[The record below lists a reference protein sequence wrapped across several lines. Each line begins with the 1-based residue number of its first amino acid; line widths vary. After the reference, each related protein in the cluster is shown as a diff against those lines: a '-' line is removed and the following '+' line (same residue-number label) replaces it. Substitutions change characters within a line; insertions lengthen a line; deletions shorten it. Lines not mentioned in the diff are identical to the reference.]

1 LKGRWSAIPV
11 PCVLQEVSC
20 FSLGKTRGVVSTSMR
35 YFDRYPLV
43 WVAVG
48 CLSAV
53 GLASSWFLC
62 LQYILHI
69 FVPSLVISCYSFCW
83 WYGDDIG
90 LTGLSQF
97 CWDPSS
103 DLSCL
108 WSTWGPRLKRHLKR
122 KLPTSARPSVSTDMS
137 SLGGQ
142 IWRNFHCKIIYIY
155 IYNYVYKSKLAFN
168 CVAFAIWFD
177 LAPKFEMNSLLFV
190 HCQNLSKYN
199 PKLRVD
205 VLQIEP
211 ETGPMKISSI
221 LTLIST
227 KLAPVRPHY
236 NSWQFKY
243 IHLCF

>member
-1 LKGRWSAIPV
+1 
-11 PCVLQEVSC
+11 
-20 FSLGKTRGVVSTSMR
+20 M
-35 YFDRYPLV
+35 
-43 WVAVG
+43 
-48 CLSAV
+48 
-53 GLASSWFLC
+53 
-62 LQYILHI
+62 

-83 WYGDDIG
+83 WYGD
-90 LTGLSQF
+90 
-97 CWDPSS
+97 

-142 IWRNFHCKIIYIY
+142 IWRNFHCKISYIIYIYPSLIMGHPSCAQMRLFVNCIIYIY
-155 IYNYVYKSKLAFN
+155 IYKYVYKSKLAFN

-177 LAPKFEMNSLLFV
+177 LAPKFEMNSQLCYSLYIV
-190 HCQNLSKYN
+190 KICQNN

-227 KLAPVRPHY
+227 KLAPVKPHY